1 MDCTAIILTIGI
13 IFAASFFST
22 VSGFGFA
29 LVAMPVLTLVMSV
42 KAAVIFVLLLNL
54 VLRAITMYRVRDGF
68 DKETVILT
76 TLGSIMGMLPGS
88 WVLRCCLRH
97 SWRCFWERCLWLP
110 RFCCTI
116 LWSRQC
122 TLPIKNKTCGRL
134 GAGILSGF
142 FGASTSVSGPPL
154 VLYFLNEKLPKDVM
168 RANMIWFFG
177 LSGFLTVLVN
187 YFYGNV
193 SGTVD
198 LSLLLYTIP
207 MMLLAIWLGEKF
219 FYRLNQHLFRKLALT
234 VVLIGA
240 LMLLW
245 SGWQNL

>member
-76 TLGSIMGMLPGS
+76 TLGSVIGMVPGS
-88 WVLRCCLRH
+88 WVLKG
-97 SWRCFWERCLWLP
+97 LP
-110 RFCCTI
+110 AAQLEVFLGAVLVVATV
-116 LWSRQC
+116 LLSLQC
-122 TLPIKNKTCGRL
+122 TLPIRNKTCGRF

-187 YFYGNV
+187 Y
-193 SGTVD
+193 
-198 LSLLLYTIP
+198 
-207 MMLLAIWLGEKF
+207 
-219 FYRLNQHLFRKLALT
+219 
-234 VVLIGA
+234 
-240 LMLLW
+240 LW
-245 SGWQNL
+245 

>member
-54 VLRAITMYRVRDGF
+54 VLRTITMYRVRDGF

-76 TLGSIMGMLPGS
+76 TLGSVFGMVPGS
-88 WVLRCCLRH
+88 WVLKV
-97 SWRCFWERCLWLP
+97 LP
-110 RFCCTI
+110 AARLEVFLGAVLVAATV
-116 LWSRQC
+116 LLSLQC
-122 TLPIKNKTCGRL
+122 TLPIRNKTCGRL

-198 LSLLLYTIP
+198 WSLLLYTIP
-207 MMLLAIWLGEKF
+207 VMLLAIWLGEKF
-219 FYRLNQHLFRKLALT
+219 FYRLNQHLFRKLALA

>member
-68 DKETVILT
+68 DKENVILT
-76 TLGSIMGMLPGS
+76 TLGSVVGMVPGS
-88 WVLRCCLRH
+88 RVLKVL
-97 SWRCFWERCLWLP
+97 LP
-110 RFCCTI
+110 AARLEVFLGAVLVAATV
-116 LWSRQC
+116 LLSLQC
-122 TLPIKNKTCGRL
+122 TLPIRNKTCGRL
-134 GAGILSGF
+134 GAGILGGF

-198 LSLLLYTIP
+198 WSLLLYTIP
-207 MMLLAIWLGEKF
+207 VMLLAIWLGEKF

>member
-1 MDCTAIILTIGI
+1 MDYTAIILTIGI

-22 VSGFGFA
+22 VSGVGFA

-54 VLRAITMYRVRDGF
+54 VLRAITMYRVREGY
-68 DKETVILT
+68 DKATVILT
-76 TLGSIMGMLPGS
+76 TLGSVVGMLPGS
-88 WVLRCCLRH
+88 WVLKV
-97 SWRCFWERCLWLP
+97 LP
-110 RFCCTI
+110 AAQLEVFLGAVLVVATV
-116 LWSRQC
+116 LLSLKF
-122 TLPIKNKTCGRL
+122 TLPIQNKPCGRFA
-134 GAGILSGF
+134 AGILSGF

-154 VLYFLNEKLPKDVM
+154 VLYFINEKLPKDVM

-193 SGTVD
+193 SGTID
-198 LSLLLYTIP
+198 WSLLLYTIP
-207 MMLLAIWLGEKF
+207 VMLLAIWLGEKF
-219 FYRLNQHLFRKLALT
+219 FYRLNQHLFRKLALA
-234 VVLIGA
+234 VVLVGA

>member
-1 MDCTAIILTIGI
+1 MDCTAI

-54 VLRAITMYRVRDGF
+54 VLRAITMYRVRKGF

-76 TLGSIMGMLPGS
+76 TLGSIIGMLPGS
-88 WVLRCCLRH
+88 WVLKV
-97 SWRCFWERCLWLP
+97 LP
-110 RFCCTI
+110 AAQLEVFLGAVLVVATV
-116 LWSRQC
+116 LLSLQC

-134 GAGILSGF
+134 GAGI

-198 LSLLLYTIP
+198 WSLLLYTILV
-207 MMLLAIWLGEKF
+207 MLLAIWLGEKF